1 MSSPLSGK
9 WGPLTAS
16 PSSEGPLLPLS
27 QPIPSPQPEEPYLG
41 QLPKVWPH
49 PAQFIQHTLVKLG
62 LLLAAVTKHLQ
73 VGIIEASPVLCERLC
88 TVTLD
93 LPGKE
98 GWRLG
103 IALSHNRGA
112 FYSGKCRSQ

>member
-1 MSSPLSGK
+1 MSSPLSGN
-9 WGPLTAS
+9 GDH
-16 PSSEGPLLPLS
+16 S
-27 QPIPSPQPEEPYLG
+27 QPLHPQRDPFCLCHSQSPLPNPEKPYLG

-62 LLLAAVTKHLQ
+62 LLFAAVTKHLQ
-73 VGIIEASPVLCERLC
+73 VGIIETSPVLCERLC

-98 GWRLG
+98 DWRLG
-103 IALSHNRGA
+103 IALHTTE
-112 FYSGKCRSQ
+112 

>member
-1 MSSPLSGK
+1 MSSPLSGN

-16 PSSEGPLLPLS
+16 PSSEGPFCLCHSQSPLPN
-27 QPIPSPQPEEPYLG
+27 PEESYLG

-62 LLLAAVTKHLQ
+62 LLFAAVTKHLR

-103 IALSHNRGA
+103 IALHTIE
-112 FYSGKCRSQ
+112 